1 MVASVII
8 SHLDCLCIF
17 TSNLICISDILKSS
31 KSRNIFVYMFCGN
44 YRCIQAYL
52 SRDKYIYITRCF
64 FCRVQS
70 WHPKIFWLQLHC
82 YLLTWYTWNSA
93 IPEGKV
99 EKEGLIY
106 CTILLLLL
114 SRFSRVRLCATPW
127 TAAYQAF
134 PSMGFY
140 RQEHWSGLPFP
151 SPQYCSTTLQ
161 TWKTKGYLLYS
172 LYCSYVLHL
181 YSWYQSQYECIKSV
195 EKKQKHAH

>member
-8 SHLDCLCIF
+8 SHLDCLCMF
-17 TSNLICISDILKSS
+17 TSNLIYISDILKSS
-31 KSRNIFVYMFCGN
+31 KSINIFVYMFCGN

-99 EKEGLIY
+99 EKEGLMY
-106 CTILLLLL
+106 STILQYNAANMENKRVLTIFTLLFLCFAFIFL
-114 SRFSRVRLCATPW
+114 ISVTIWVYKVCGKETKTCTLTNIPNLTLFGEKYKCTRGFS
-127 TAAYQAF
+127 
-134 PSMGFY
+134 
-140 RQEHWSGLPFP
+140 LPVFH
-151 SPQYCSTTLQ
+151 SI
-161 TWKTKGYLLYS
+161 TKETKNK
-172 LYCSYVLHL
+172 
-181 YSWYQSQYECIKSV
+181 QNKKSS
-195 EKKQKHAH
+195 